1 MSQVEESFVVRES
14 TCDSGGATAY
24 SSSNCGFHKTA
35 FTQVCRPW
43 DFTNVFP
50 GPVGQIAC
58 RLGNFPCSMNYIKN
72 KKGNPENLGHWLITT

>member
-1 MSQVEESFVVRES
+1 MTEWKLLLTHHQWSK
-14 TCDSGGATAY
+14 
-24 SSSNCGFHKTA
+24 CGFHKTA

-58 RLGNFPCSMNYIKN
+58 RLGNFPFSINYVKNKN
-72 KKGNPENLGHWLITT
+72 KKDKPEKLVHWQITVGARILLEEI